1 MNNLPRQKLCEII
14 KIYGKNACS
23 DHKRIR
29 GLLNDFCCGNYPEV
43 NFLLTA
49 LEEQVYAELVAPSK
63 PIPYEM
69 LSARLVKRLCTNRG
83 MAEEIARWAVDSW
96 ALALGVITKP
106 CQVPF
111 NAPPSS
117 RVNPKTPV
125 QQTMVVSQSGGQYT
139 TISEAIRNTPP
150 DTLIL
155 VKPGYYY
162 EGLIIDKRIKIKGD
176 GPRERIIVESRD
188 TSCIQMQTDD
198 EALVQG
204 LTLRCR
210 ATHTN
215 PKKHAVEVPMGRLR
229 LIECDITSDTACVA
243 IRGLS
248 ARPEIQ
254 RCWFHDAGASGLFIE
269 PHAQGTIE
277 DCHVFRNE
285 LPGISIQQ
293 YANPVIKRCKV
304 YGGKSHGILIWENG
318 SGTIEDCDIYENA
331 RGGVKVREGGT
342 PIVRGCRIY
351 RNGQQEEWVY
361 QNGMGNTSFLKTT
374 EPSGIRQQRSHPE
387 IRSEAISTSANYTT
401 QNAAWQQEI
410 AHQQEIARQQA
421 MTRQPEKRPNLID
434 LFLHSIGFSKEK

>member
-14 KIYGKNACS
+14 KIYGRNVCS

-29 GLLNDFCCGNYPEV
+29 GLLNDFCRGNYREI

-49 LEEQVYAELVAPSK
+49 LEEQVDAKLVPSSK
-63 PIPYEM
+63 TEPYKM
-69 LSARLVKRLCTNRG
+69 ISTQLVKRLCTNRG

-96 ALALGVITKP
+96 ALALGVISETPYTKP
-106 CQVPF
+106 QVPF

-117 RVNPKTPV
+117 IVNAAV

-139 TISEAIRNTPP
+139 TISEAIRNAPP

-176 GPRERIIVESRD
+176 GPREQIIVESRQ

-210 ATHTN
+210 ATLTN
-215 PKKHAVEVPMGRLR
+215 TKKHAVDIPMGRLK
-229 LIECDITSDTACVA
+229 LIECDITSDTLACVA

-248 ARPEIQ
+248 TRPEIR

-318 SGTIEDCDIYENA
+318 RGTIEDCDIYENV
-331 RGGVKVREGGT
+331 RDGVKVREGGV

-351 RNGQQEEWVY
+351 RNGQQEKWVY
-361 QNGMGNTSFLKTT
+361 QNGMGNTSFPKTT
-374 EPSGIRQQRSHPE
+374 EAPGIRQQRGYPE
-387 IRSEAISTSANYTT
+387 IRSEAFPTSVNYAT
-401 QNAAWQQEI
+401 QNV
-410 AHQQEIARQQA
+410 ARQQESA
-421 MTRQPEKRPNLID
+421 RQREMAQQPEKRPNLID
-434 LFLHSIGFSKEK
+434 LFLRSIGFSKEK